1 MNTQEKILL
10 TNKKI
15 TPEQLLELCHEF
27 FGDMVKLVIDIERK
41 WVAIGGELHAD
52 AEGLL
57 IKNGSHSKDIWGC
70 NFYPWHAPDDR
81 IEYTALI
88 NIRPRQGNLS
98 MEIQDVNIRTEV
110 RKIVEALV
118 LKTDEKLV

>member
-1 MNTQEKILL
+1 M
-10 TNKKI
+10 
-15 TPEQLLELCHEF
+15 ELCHEF
-27 FGDMVKLVIDIERK
+27 FGDMVKLVADIERK
-41 WVAIGGELHAD
+41 WVAIGGDLHAD

-57 IKNGSHSKDIWGC
+57 IKNGSHNKDIWGC

-88 NIRPRQGNLS
+88 NIRPQQENLS
-98 MEIQDVNIRTEV
+98 MEIQAENIRTAV

-118 LKTDEKLV
+118 LKPDEKLV